1 MPLPT
6 FSEWPDIPSR
16 SAPEADFDAKMYAVF
31 QFMAGTYRDEFLAF
45 AAFLEANSTVVGGAL
60 NATTIGLTSPA
71 AGKFTTLLADSLG
84 GAAVQASLT
93 DTTAERLLKVG
104 AFGLGQG
111 GASPEMV
118 NANSAPA
125 GGFYMVND
133 LATATNWP
141 VALASGP
148 GWLIVVPSQ
157 NANNRMQICG
167 GLNAGQGIY
176 ARKYRSGIWR
186 DWVLVYSQESILGAV
201 SQVAGVPTGGLI
213 ERGTNANGEY
223 ARFADGTQ
231 LCWYRLSLGSILSAG
246 SGTFADPYR
255 SAPIGWT
262 FPAVFIANPVV
273 SGIAETTNSAD
284 HTGRANYVRCGA
296 PGSTSVTA
304 VQAFRA
310 SASNIDMTVD
320 ANLMAIGRWF

>member
-60 NATTIGLTSPA
+60 NATTIGLTTPA
-71 AGKFTTLLADSLG
+71 AGKFTTLLASTWAG
-84 GAAVQASLT
+84 TAVN
-93 DTTAERLLKVG
+93 G
-104 AFGLGQG
+104 
-111 GASPEMV
+111 
-118 NANSAPA
+118 
-125 GGFYMVND
+125 
-133 LATATNWP
+133 
-141 VALASGP
+141 GP
-148 GWLIVVPSQ
+148 GAI
-157 NANNRMQICG
+157 
-167 GLNAGQGIY
+167 
-176 ARKYRSGIWR
+176 
-186 DWVLVYSQESILGAV
+186 
-201 SQVAGVPTGGLI
+201 I

-223 ARFADGTQ
+223 VRFADGTQ

-246 SGTFADPYR
+246 SSTFADPYR

-262 FPAVFIANPVV
+262 FPAVFVANPVV

-296 PGSTSVTA
+296 PGTTSVTA